1 MNKLHNIF
9 LILFSLTILIYTGC
23 SSDTSDNS
31 GEDYLLAGYYMIAG
45 DEIPLADDSR
55 ATAPVHQADYSTMT
69 FDQWIAA
76 PAFQITN
83 YPERHQKTYITVTA
97 TAVADVYFV
106 SSRTEYP
113 NKGEIID
120 YYLEEY
126 YVQDIEVGTDPAPH
140 TWTNDD
146 PVVDADGT
154 PDPYYRKTMEVH
166 FVDGSVRKEWIAAV
180 HPDAAGAVDGKKV
193 EYAAFDINGDL
204 AYPANETDYVSDGTG
219 QAWWSSKVY
228 YYQKIV
234 TPIGYFENENKEIFG
249 VRYYTQIPD
258 TIGDTSSKY
267 KTSTLILEQ
276 TVTRTTAFWEDS
288 DWGGLLDFVF
298 GTGDYSA
305 ELAQTVIREAI
316 DQQGRKKA
324 VARSEINTKYDMTLT
339 VDKSIS
345 YDLLDE

>member
-126 YVQDIEVGTDPAPH
+126 YVKDEGDGI
-140 TWTNDD
+140 WNN
-146 PVVDADGT
+146 ADSIIDSSENV
-154 PDPYYRKTMEVH
+154 DPYFRTTMEVH
-166 FVDGSVRKEWIAAV
+166 FKDGSIRKEWIDDIFPGVGYVGTADYQYF
-180 HPDAAGAVDGKKV
+180 PIDG
-193 EYAAFDINGDL
+193 DMTI
-204 AYPANETDYVSDGTG
+204 PADDSFLTSDSSV
-219 QAWWSSKVY
+219 WSSKVY
-228 YYQKIV
+228 YYQKV
-234 TPIGYFENENKEIFG
+234 VSPIGYFDIGNIEIFG
-249 VRYYTQIPD
+249 VRYYSQFD
-258 TIGDTSSKY
+258 TLPKQKS
-267 KTSTLILEQ
+267 STLAYEKVLSRTNAILD
-276 TVTRTTAFWEDS
+276 TTTNPTLDS
-288 DWGGLLDFVF
+288 YIFGSDNGGRI
-298 GTGDYSA
+298 
-305 ELAQTVIREAI
+305 LAQTVVRENI
-316 DQQGRKKA
+316 SENGKKDA
-324 VARSEINTKYDMTLT
+324 VTRSVINTKFGISIT
-339 VDKSIS
+339 VDKAVS
-345 YDLLDE
+345 YDL